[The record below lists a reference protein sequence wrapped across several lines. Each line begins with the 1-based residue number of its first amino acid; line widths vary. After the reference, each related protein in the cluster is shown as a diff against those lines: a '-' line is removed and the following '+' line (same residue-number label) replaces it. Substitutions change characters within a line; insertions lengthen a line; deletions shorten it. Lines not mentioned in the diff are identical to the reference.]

1 MARSAEP
8 TSKSALSTAFAAVPE
23 HLRKVTPERHETF
36 VEENGLTGGFFT
48 SAQSGDNV
56 VASFYDAAAKKM
68 GIKLSD
74 HELAFHKK
82 ALAVTVSGGGDD
94 GARAD
99 NADEIEAE
107 DLAGGGTFQDMLDND
122 TSSGCKCVVS

>member
-1 MARSAEP
+1 MP
-8 TSKSALSTAFAAVPE
+8 TSTLILLYIHT
-23 HLRKVTPERHETF
+23 R
-36 VEENGLTGGFFT
+36 T
-48 SAQSGDNV
+48 SV
-56 VASFYDAAAKKM
+56 
-68 GIKLSD
+68 
-74 HELAFHKK
+74 HKK